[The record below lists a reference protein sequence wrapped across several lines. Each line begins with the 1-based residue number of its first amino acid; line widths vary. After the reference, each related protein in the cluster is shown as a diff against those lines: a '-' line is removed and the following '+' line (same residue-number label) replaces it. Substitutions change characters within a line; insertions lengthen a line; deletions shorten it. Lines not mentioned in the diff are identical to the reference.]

1 MNPITPFIAPLFLHD
16 SRFPKCAAM
25 IALSV
30 AASTLTPVIA
40 HAQSFTAVTGLSGAA
55 VASIATGSG
64 SNTSVAVVIGGL
76 GVYTGAAASA
86 ASGTPVSWTAQ
97 SCIACAQARN
107 VTWDVSGRL
116 WIAASGYGLWRGAPG
131 GAFAQVTIPHSNV
144 VQWVERAPDGTV
156 WAVLGN
162 GVVQLNNDGSTT
174 TKGNNGTR
182 LGLDKLALPAT
193 VGGTAYA
200 ASAAEVYALAPA
212 TVSAPAGIWQPLSAP
227 ADPLVLKLA
236 GTTVYIGTSKGVYQY
251 SGASWTALGP
261 ANTKVT
267 GLAILSSGDLAI
279 GTATD
284 GVKFYNSKTGWTNAA
299 NANFAQK
306 RVLTLT
312 ADANDVVYA
321 GLKSGL
327 NVVSA
332 ANPVGRAAS
341 ASTGAQLAAS
351 GGLSGADV
359 RDIVTTSSDAFAL
372 VAGQGVFARAG
383 KSLQWMDVSDTLDD
397 EPLKLATSSTSAYA
411 ITGSGSIYRYS
422 APSASV
428 GGWQKLS
435 NLVMPAS
442 AFAVSADESLWVASP
457 NGAVLMRSPATAKW
471 ASIGKG
477 LERAGAALALM
488 AAADGIVYA
497 GTSRGGAY
505 KWDTA
510 TKTWTRIGGDGLPII
525 HVPSGQANSPVNALL
540 VDAGKLYVATN
551 HGVFSIGTNAAV
563 TTAWTRVGN
572 NLPEPT
578 TQGLTTDGKG
588 LLIAGTTNGAF
599 SISTATA
606 DDKSSWTPYGSTQGE
621 IIAAINRV
629 GTEVVIATRAA
640 PGKAGRVVAGG

>member
-1 MNPITPFIAPLFLHD
+1 MLQSAVSNPQPVGRPFFQAAR
-16 SRFPKCAAM
+16 RFTIMLAS
-25 IALSV
+25 IGALTV
-30 AASTLTPVIA
+30 STTK
-40 HAQSFTAVTGLSGAA
+40 AQSFTPVNGLSGGA
-55 VASIATGSG
+55 VASIAAGTGG
-64 SNTSVAVVIGGL
+64 NTSVAVVVGGL

-86 ASGTPVSWTAQ
+86 TNGTPVSWTAQ
-97 SCIACAQARN
+97 SCLACAQARN
-107 VTWDVSGRL
+107 AAWDTSGRL
-116 WIAASGYGLWRGAPG
+116 WVAASGYGLWRGAPG
-131 GAFAQVTIPHSNV
+131 SAFTQVTMPQSNV
-144 VQWVERAPDGTV
+144 VQWVERAADGTM

-162 GVVQLNNDGSTT
+162 GVVQINGDGSTT

-182 LGLDKLALPAT
+182 LGLDKLALPAAE
-193 VGGTAYA
+193 GGTAYA
-200 ASAAEVYALAPA
+200 ASGGEVYSLASG
-212 TVSAPAGIWQPLSAP
+212 TVAAPAGIWQPLAAP
-227 ADPLVLKLA
+227 ADPLVLKVA

-267 GLAILSSGDLAI
+267 GLAVLSGGDLAI

-284 GVKFYNSKTGWTNAA
+284 GVKFYNSKSGWTNAA
-299 NANFAQK
+299 SANFAQK
-306 RVLTLT
+306 RVLTLAT
-312 ADANDVVYA
+312 DANDVVYA

-359 RDIVTTSSDAFAL
+359 RDIVTTSSDAYAL
-372 VAGQGVFARAG
+372 VAGQGVFTRVG
-383 KSLQWMDVSDTLDD
+383 KSAQWVDVSDTLDD

-411 ITGSGSIYRYS
+411 IAASGSIYRYS

-435 NLVMPAS
+435 NLVMPTS

-457 NGAVLMRSPATAKW
+457 IGAVLMRSPATAKW

-477 LERAGAALALM
+477 LERAGATLALLT
-488 AAADGIVYA
+488 AADGAVYA

-510 TKTWTRIGGDGLPII
+510 TKVWTRIAGDGLPII
-525 HVPSGQANSPVNALL
+525 NVPGGQANSPVNALL

-551 HGVFSIGTNAAV
+551 HGVFSIGTNAAA

-599 SISTATA
+599 SISTAAA
-606 DDKSSWTPYGSTQGE
+606 DEKGTWAPYGGTQGE
-621 IIAAINRV
+621 IIAAVSRV
-629 GTEVVIATRAA
+629 GTEVVIATRAV
-640 PGKAGRVVAGG
+640 PGKAGRVVVGG